1 MLYCT
6 VYSIERLTV
15 HSIYVYVSLNNIIT
29 NRSRQRVP
37 QTVTKLLSSKRA
49 ITARHV
55 PSLHVTS
62 NMTKRPITTRPC
74 PLTSP
79 MTKRP
84 ITTRPYPLTSDMT
97 KRPIAKR
104 PKAKRPIA
112 KRPTAGNVS
121 VETKK
126 ICRLDGGSLQ

>member
-1 MLYCT
+1 
-6 VYSIERLTV
+6 
-15 HSIYVYVSLNNIIT
+15 
-29 NRSRQRVP
+29 
-37 QTVTKLLSSKRA
+37 
-49 ITARHV
+49 
-55 PSLHVTS
+55 
-62 NMTKRPITTRPC
+62 MTKRPSTTRPC

-84 ITTRPYPLTSDMT
+84 ITTRPYPLTSAMT
-97 KRPIAKR
+97 
-104 PKAKRPIA
+104 KRPIA